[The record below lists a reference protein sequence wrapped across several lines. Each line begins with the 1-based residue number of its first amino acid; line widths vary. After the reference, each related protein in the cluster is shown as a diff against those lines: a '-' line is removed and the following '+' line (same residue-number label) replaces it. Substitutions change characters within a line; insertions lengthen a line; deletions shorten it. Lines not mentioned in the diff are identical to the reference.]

1 MIFQK
6 FGFDEANIITVFVL
20 GVLVTAVITKHQIY
34 SLISS
39 IVSVLVFNFLFTE
52 PQFTL
57 QAYDQGYPVTFIIM
71 FLAALLTG
79 SLATQLKNHAKQSA
93 QAAYRTKVLF
103 DTNQILQQEKNQED
117 IISATSRQLV
127 KLLGRGIVFYPV
139 ENGLLGEARTFSPD
153 GNVLDNSCLS
163 VNDMNSKESLTC
175 SR

>member
-1 MIFQK
+1 
-6 FGFDEANIITVFVL
+6 
-20 GVLVTAVITKHQIY
+20 
-34 SLISS
+34 
-39 IVSVLVFNFLFTE
+39 
-52 PQFTL
+52 
-57 QAYDQGYPVTFIIM
+57 M

-153 GNVLDNSCLS
+153 GNVLDNQKTVL
-163 VNDMNSKESLTC
+163 VAYHSLVVILQ
-175 SR
+175 SILPVILPL

>member
-1 MIFQK
+1 MRQSNVELMWLP
-6 FGFDEANIITVFVL
+6 D
-20 GVLVTAVITKHQIY
+20 
-34 SLISS
+34 ISN
-39 IVSVLVFNFLFTE
+39 L
-52 PQFTL
+52 
-57 QAYDQGYPVTFIIM
+57 IIM

-163 VNDMNSKESLTC
+163 VNEKGVAKWVLKNNKHAGATTDTLSDA
-175 SR
+175 